1 MSCVRVCYQRRRHDV
16 FSGWIWLEL
25 LFSLMSTCVDKTGEV
40 HDLELKY
47 RGRENEQVEE
57 TDEAVDGS

>member
-1 MSCVRVCYQRRRHDV
+1 V